1 MYTEKKSSA
10 QTFAQVFLNRTGDPN
25 FNVYR
30 TGKRKGLECL
40 VLPAQMEGFE
50 KEVLFVTMM

>member
-30 TGKRKGLECL
+30 TGGWKGLECL
-40 VLPAQMEGFE
+40 FLPAQMEDFE
-50 KEVLFVTMM
+50 KEVSFVTVM